1 MVICQVNHGVPCG
14 KRASITNWKDPHHA
28 MKMGKK
34 NQEISMVMM
43 VIFHSYVTL
52 PEGKSW
58 YMLNDDD
65 SCLIIVMNMFF

>member
-1 MVICQVNHGVPCG
+1 
-14 KRASITNWKDPHHA
+14 
-28 MKMGKK
+28 
-34 NQEISMVMM
+34 MVMM